1 MQNVAISGPGIKF
14 LVDNEV
20 WDVAAW
26 ACESSCFANNPTQ
39 QLGSGLGEL
48 EIKPES
54 LRYIGCTT
62 RELLEDSSVKIEGW
76 LLDKAGRVFRAQ
88 ISHAIMVGDGFGK
101 PMGILNPQAG
111 IPICETSD
119 ATPEGTFSWQD
130 LVSLRWQI
138 PLMTATPSEA
148 APFLLGGAPVVIA
161 TQMPDV
167 VAGSTPVAHGNWK
180 QAYMVVNR
188 KGVTMQSDPY
198 SAGFCVLQK
207 FEARA
212 SAALWFVQ
220 TRRGCCASASHG
232 SRGGHGP
239 RDPLMKE
246 ASALAASGGRLFR
259 YGVIS
264 TIAACHSARFCG
276 GPSICV
282 NRSNHECGR

>member
-54 LRYIGCTT
+54 LRYIVCTT
-62 RELLEDSSVKIEGW
+62 RELLEDSSVNIEGW
-76 LLDKAGRVFRAQ
+76 LLDKADRAFRAQ

-138 PLMTATPSEA
+138 PQNFQDGGSYIMNPRTWELCSTMSDANGRPIMTATPSEA

-207 FEARA
+207 FEARVGGA
-212 SAALWFVQ
+212 VVCPNAA
-220 TRRGCCASASHG
+220 
-232 SRGGHGP
+232 
-239 RDPLMKE
+239 
-246 ASALAASGGRLFR
+246 RLLR
-259 YGVIS
+259 V
-264 TIAACHSARFCG
+264 R
-276 GPSICV
+276 
-282 NRSNHECGR
+282 